1 MKKFLNVLLLA
12 LNVLSFVIVGYMS
25 IDFLTAI
32 FSGGTE
38 VIGVAL
44 TLPVFLIVVGVD
56 IVLSIINLII
66 AVKTKDKLKKI
77 ISILFIIYDVV
88 ITATLYI
95 SLLLIK

>member
-1 MKKFLNVLLLA
+1 MKQFFKILLTVLNII
-12 LNVLSFVIVGYMS
+12 SFILVGYMS
-25 IDFLTAI
+25 IDYLSAI